1 MEPENGG
8 RAGKRK
14 FLLETIISR
23 VHVSF
28 VDGTYTFTKSLR
40 YVQPTRKPSLALGKP
55 ERPAAWRADS
65 PAADNTFR
73 SQGFKASTQHGYDYK
88 GTKQV
93 PTNGK
98 WVVWVGGLGF

>member
-14 FLLETIISR
+14 FLLGTIISR

-28 VDGTYTFTKSLR
+28 VEGTYTFTKSLR

-55 ERPAAWRADS
+55 ERPATWRADS

-88 GTKQV
+88 
-93 PTNGK
+93 
-98 WVVWVGGLGF
+98 L